1 MTESELGMT
10 YPEDHIQHITC
21 AACRSLPMSRDYSR
35 KIYYEW
41 LNVCLVTH
49 IGAQAYVQRG
59 GAELEG
65 AAIAGRFRLNRGSS
79 EVETSDN
86 SCLGEFRERSGAGG
100 IRGKAY
106 IKCIGKPA
114 RAKHRNRAEGLAVA
128 KGFPSSSSS

>member
-35 KIYYEW
+35 KIYYKW
-41 LNVCLVTH
+41 LNVYLVTH

-86 SCLGEFRERSGAGG
+86 SCLGEFKERSGVEDGESE
-100 IRGKAY
+100 
-106 IKCIGKPA
+106 
-114 RAKHRNRAEGLAVA
+114 AKHILSVLVNRRVQSIETGQR
-128 KGFPSSSSS
+128 G